1 MTFRHKRC
9 HGDFIRIGRHN
20 LNFIDDASYP
30 AQDGQQDGQNEEK
43 LDSRVLLYRVV
54 TSGSA
59 FQFGIRDGSF
69 ASMSVRSGSY

>member
-1 MTFRHKRC
+1 MTFHYKRC

-20 LNFIDDASYP
+20 LNFIDDASNS
-30 AQDGQQDGQNEEK
+30 AQDGQTEEK
-43 LDSRVLLYRVV
+43 LDSGGLLYRGA
-54 TSGSA
+54 TPGSA